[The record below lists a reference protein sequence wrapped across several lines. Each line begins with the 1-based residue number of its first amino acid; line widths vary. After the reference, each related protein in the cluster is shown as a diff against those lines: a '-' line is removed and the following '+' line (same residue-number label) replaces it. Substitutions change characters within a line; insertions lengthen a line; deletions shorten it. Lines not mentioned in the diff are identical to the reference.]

1 MEKSEERARQLLS
14 WVQNAISSRQL
25 RDPGAVFALSGQVST
40 LEKRL
45 DKFHKRL
52 AMLDEAVDKDAVV
65 DIISDIINDVVLT
78 TPSNLCKR
86 QKGKAPIDSSASGSS
101 SGDLSEESSDGP
113 EIHVKRS
120 CPNKKVHP
128 HKRRQSVQTSDPSP
142 EQGSGVRTLQFR
154 DRQAQSYFE
163 SCEEDLHVK
172 SKIYSVKELVEVHST
187 FPQKI
192 RKATR

>member
-1 MEKSEERARQLLS
+1 MAGKHSQTKVHHPRDATETSVLIGEIEVIKKSLIDKNIKL
-14 WVQNAISSRQL
+14 
-25 RDPGAVFALSGQVST
+25 GKLSGQVST

-142 EQGSGVRTLQFR
+142 EQGSG
-154 DRQAQSYFE
+154 
-163 SCEEDLHVK
+163 
-172 SKIYSVKELVEVHST
+172 
-187 FPQKI
+187 
-192 RKATR
+192 